1 MEGQDWPADTA
12 QRQNKVASR
21 CHGRWDLGWA
31 GWRLWGRPVKE
42 GVEVGPTGCVPACW
56 NGARLQPGRGRD
68 VVPLPPR
75 RMAEEVSTVDV
86 GAL

>member
-1 MEGQDWPADTA
+1 MAGVAAEGSGGDERAREA
-12 QRQNKVASR
+12 FVGRYMAGSGLRKLVR
-21 CHGRWDLGWA
+21 CL
-31 GWRLWGRPVKE
+31 VKE

-56 NGARLQPGRGRD
+56 KGARLQPGRGRD

-75 RMAEEVSTVDV
+75 TMAEEVGTVDV